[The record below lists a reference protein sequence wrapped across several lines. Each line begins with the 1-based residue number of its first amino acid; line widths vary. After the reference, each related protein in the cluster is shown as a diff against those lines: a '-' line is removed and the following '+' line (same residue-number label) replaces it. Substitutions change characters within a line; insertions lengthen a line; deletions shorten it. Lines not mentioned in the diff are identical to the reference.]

1 MSSGDAALVTFIRET
16 IRARGPQSFAWFM
29 HQALYHPEHGYYSS
43 GRCAIGRRGDYFTN
57 VSVGPIFGELLAAQF
72 AEIWERLG
80 KIDNFVLVEQGA
92 HHGELAR
99 DVLQST
105 RKRWPD
111 FFAALRYRIIEPFP
125 VLQERQRQTL
135 EGRALS
141 RPGTTRR
148 SSLQSFRDKIQWRDS
163 IDALEP
169 FSGVHFSN
177 ELLDAAPVHLI
188 VSVKTKT
195 GSTDWLEKFV
205 TLNGDEFAF
214 LHQPI
219 DNRKLR
225 DHLQKLPAR
234 PASYETEVNLVALD
248 WIGNVAPKLARGY
261 VILVDYGYPRDEF
274 YVPHRSAGTLQVRA
288 QHRLLAS
295 PFEQIGHA
303 DITAHVEWTSIAER
317 AEASGLQVKSS
328 TDQHHFITGILSE
341 LAHAFLWEDVDLKTK
356 RALQTLLHP
365 EMLGRSLQVLAL
377 AKNVDP
383 APPLAGFKF
392 GRKAHGLFAGR
403 RPPQQTFTDRAGSV
417 VNAVSTYD

>member
-1 MSSGDAALVTFIRET
+1 MSSGDAALLTFIRET
-16 IRARGPQSFAWFM
+16 IRGRGPQSFAWFM
-29 HQALYHPEHGYYSS
+29 QQALYHPEHGYYSS

-57 VSVGPIFGELLAAQF
+57 VSVGPIFGQLLAAQF

-141 RPGTTRR
+141 PPGATRR
-148 SSLQSFRDKIQWRDS
+148 SSLQSFRDRIEWCAS

-169 FSGVHFSN
+169 FTGVHFSN
-177 ELLDAAPVHLI
+177 ELFDAAPVHLI

-205 TLNGDEFAF
+205 TLNGDEFGF

-219 DNRKLR
+219 DNRRLR

-248 WIGNVAPKLARGY
+248 WIGNVARKLARGY
-261 VILVDYGYPRDEF
+261 VVIVDYGYPRDEF
-274 YVPHRSAGTLQVRA
+274 YAPHRSAGTLQVRA

-328 TDQHHFITGILSE
+328 ADQHHFVTGILSE
-341 LAHAFLWEDVDLKTK
+341 VAHDFLWKDVDSKTK

-365 EMLGRSLQVLAL
+365 EMLGRSLQVLAM
-377 AKNVDP
+377 ANNVDP

-392 GRKAHGLFAGR
+392 GREAHGLFAGR
-403 RPPQQTFTDRAGSV
+403 RPPQQTFTDRADSV
-417 VNAVSTYD
+417 